1 MSDTLYLQLD
11 QNIQINHPHIYLQ
24 DIAKLSCS
32 NSKILNRLRV
42 MPVINLDPNKPGRYV
57 MSVMDLISEIKKK
70 EPDLEINNIGEADF
84 IITFKNKPGSGLVWQ
99 WCKII
104 FVGLAA
110 FFGAGFSIM
119 TFNNDVDVGGLF
131 SQIYTQ
137 VTGQTPG
144 HFTVLEI
151 TYSIGIGLGVLFFFN
166 HFGHMKITDDPTPMQ
181 IQMRLYEENV
191 NKTLI
196 KDIDRTSE
204 KWYTLIAECSKP
216 STRKTNTKGDNQI

>member
-57 MSVMDLISEIKKK
+57 
-70 EPDLEINNIGEADF
+70 
-84 IITFKNKPGSGLVWQ
+84 
-99 WCKII
+99 
-104 FVGLAA
+104 
-110 FFGAGFSIM
+110 
-119 TFNNDVDVGGLF
+119 DVGGLF

-137 VTGQTPG
+137 VTGQTSG

-204 KWYTLIAECSKP
+204 K
-216 STRKTNTKGDNQI
+216 

>member
-84 IITFKNKPGSGLVWQ
+84 I
-99 WCKII
+99 
-104 FVGLAA
+104 
-110 FFGAGFSIM
+110 
-119 TFNNDVDVGGLF
+119 
-131 SQIYTQ
+131 
-137 VTGQTPG
+137 TGQTSG

-204 KWYTLIAECSKP
+204 K
-216 STRKTNTKGDNQI
+216 

>member
-57 MSVMDLISEIKKK
+57 MSVMDLISEIQKKNRTLK
-70 EPDLEINNIGEADF
+70 SIILE
-84 IITFKNKPGSGLVWQ
+84 KPTLSSLLKTNPVPGLSGSGARLFRRS
-99 WCKII
+99 CR
-104 FVGLAA
+104 L
-110 FFGAGFSIM
+110 FGCRFSIM

-137 VTGQTPG
+137 VTGQTSG

-196 KDIDRTSE
+196 EDIDRTSE
-204 KWYTLIAECSKP
+204 K
-216 STRKTNTKGDNQI
+216 

>member
-1 MSDTLYLQLD
+1 MLFRS
-11 QNIQINHPHIYLQ
+11 
-24 DIAKLSCS
+24 
-32 NSKILNRLRV
+32 
-42 MPVINLDPNKPGRYV
+42 
-57 MSVMDLISEIKKK
+57 
-70 EPDLEINNIGEADF
+70 
-84 IITFKNKPGSGLVWQ
+84 
-99 WCKII
+99 
-104 FVGLAA
+104 
-110 FFGAGFSIM
+110 
-119 TFNNDVDVGGLF
+119 NDVDVGGLF

-137 VTGQTPG
+137 VTGQTSG

-204 KWYTLIAECSKP
+204 K
-216 STRKTNTKGDNQI
+216 

>member
-1 MSDTLYLQLD
+1 M
-11 QNIQINHPHIYLQ
+11 N
-24 DIAKLSCS
+24 
-32 NSKILNRLRV
+32 V
-42 MPVINLDPNKPGRYV
+42 
-57 MSVMDLISEIKKK
+57 
-70 EPDLEINNIGEADF
+70 
-84 IITFKNKPGSGLVWQ
+84 SGLVWQ

-119 TFNNDVDVGGLF
+119 TFNNDIDVGGLF

-137 VTGQTPG
+137 VTGQTSG

-204 KWYTLIAECSKP
+204 K
-216 STRKTNTKGDNQI
+216 

>member
-11 QNIQINHPHIYLQ
+11 QNIQVTHPHIYLQ

-42 MPVINLDPNKPGRYV
+42 MPVVNLAPDKPGRYV
-57 MSVMDLISEIKKK
+57 MSVMDLITEIQKK
-70 EPDLEINNIGEADF
+70 EPDLEINTIGEPNF
-84 IITFKNKPGSGLVWQ
+84 IITFKNKPGPGLVWQ

-119 TFNNDVDVGGLF
+119 TFNNDVDVGSLF
-131 SQIYTQ
+131 SDIYTQ
-137 VTGQTPG
+137 VTGQVSS
-144 HFTVLEI
+144 HFTILEI

-166 HFGHMKITDDPTPMQ
+166 HFGHMKITTDPTPMQ
-181 IQMRLYEENV
+181 IQMRLYEDDV
-191 NKTLI
+191 NTTI
-196 KDIDRTSE
+196 IEDIDRMQQ
-204 KWYTLIAECSKP
+204 K
-216 STRKTNTKGDNQI
+216 

>member
-42 MPVINLDPNKPGRYV
+42 MPVINLDPNKP
-57 MSVMDLISEIKKK
+57 
-70 EPDLEINNIGEADF
+70 
-84 IITFKNKPGSGLVWQ
+84 
-99 WCKII
+99 
-104 FVGLAA
+104 
-110 FFGAGFSIM
+110 
-119 TFNNDVDVGGLF
+119 
-131 SQIYTQ
+131 
-137 VTGQTPG
+137 
-144 HFTVLEI
+144 
-151 TYSIGIGLGVLFFFN
+151 
-166 HFGHMKITDDPTPMQ
+166 DDPTPMQ

-204 KWYTLIAECSKP
+204 K
-216 STRKTNTKGDNQI
+216 

>member
-1 MSDTLYLQLD
+1 
-11 QNIQINHPHIYLQ
+11 
-24 DIAKLSCS
+24 
-32 NSKILNRLRV
+32 
-42 MPVINLDPNKPGRYV
+42 MPVINLDPNQPGRYV

-84 IITFKNKPGSGLVWQ
+84 IITFKNKPGPGLVWQ

-137 VTGQTPG
+137 VTGQTSG

-204 KWYTLIAECSKP
+204 K
-216 STRKTNTKGDNQI
+216 

>member
-70 EPDLEINNIGEADF
+70 NRTLKSIILEKPTLY
-84 IITFKNKPGSGLVWQ
+84 ITFKNKPGSGLVWQ
-99 WCKII
+99 CARL
-104 FVGLAA
+104 FSFGLAA

-137 VTGQTPG
+137 VTGQTSG

-204 KWYTLIAECSKP
+204 K
-216 STRKTNTKGDNQI
+216 